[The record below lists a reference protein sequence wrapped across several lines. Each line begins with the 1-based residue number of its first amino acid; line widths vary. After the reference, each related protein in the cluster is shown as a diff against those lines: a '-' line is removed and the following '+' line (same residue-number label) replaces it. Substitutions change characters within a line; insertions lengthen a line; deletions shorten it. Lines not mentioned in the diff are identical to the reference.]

1 MNHYGYTEQQLVEII
16 YYIEINGLAKKL
28 AQYNMRGF
36 YLYWRR
42 KLIEKVVEY
51 RDMKIYGNIDIDEL
65 LAENQRLKVL
75 FTELM
80 LKNQVLRSV

>member
-28 AQYNMRGF
+28 AKYNMRGF

-42 KLIEKVVEY
+42 KLIEKVMEY
-51 RDMKIYGNIDIDEL
+51 RDMKIYGNIYIDEL

-75 FTELM
+75 FAELM
-80 LKNQVLRSV
+80 LKNQVLISV